1 MAITGK
7 KKKLMVTA
15 IAGAMAATIA
25 VGGGTFA
32 YFQSQTQD
40 VKNEFKTEQVNVEIS
55 ETPREYDI
63 IPGTEQ
69 DKDPKLTITN
79 TVDSFLFVKVTDK
92 TYGLV
97 TYTIADGWTKLDG
110 YDDVYYRKVTADF
123 DDEGNVK
130 SQEFDI
136 LKDNKVSY
144 DKSLV
149 NEDMLDGEGNL
160 RTDVALSFEGFAIQ
174 ARPFTDP
181 TDSADPTSAPTEKQA
196 AANAYE
202 QQPIKVSSINDIKN
216 AISAAPNGA
225 TVNIVLTDDIT
236 TTEQI
241 DVRNKNLDLI
251 IDGNG
256 HTMTADVDANT
267 SFIYA
272 DKGIKIINTTLDVND
287 TAHALY
293 STAGTVELTDVTVNL
308 HGENNYDTP
317 WPILLYG
324 GGPSTLTNCTVNG
337 NYKPVSEGGRYS
349 WANVWAGDGRTLT
362 INGGSYGS
370 IFVNASNGA
379 GILSAGTIIVND
391 GTIGKL
397 MLETEKNK
405 YQEGEYAPKT
415 AYKSAILIHNGGTI
429 TNLVENPQNYDLSE
443 LTKLN

>member
-1 MAITGK
+1 MAMTSK
-7 KKKLMVTA
+7 KKKLMVTG
-15 IAGAMAATIA
+15 IAGAMAAAMA
-25 VGGGTFA
+25 VSGGTFA
-32 YFQSQTQD
+32 YLQSQTND
-40 VKNEFKTEQVNVEIS
+40 VKNEFKTEQVTVEIS
-55 ETPREYDI
+55 ETPVDYDI

-69 DKDPKLTITN
+69 GKDPKLTVKN
-79 TVDSFLFVKVTDK
+79 TVESFLFVKVTDN

-97 TYTIADGWTKLDG
+97 TYTIAEGWNKLDG
-110 YDDVYYRKVTADF
+110 YDDVYYRKIDAALDDAGQAVPQDF
-123 DDEGNVK
+123 Y
-130 SQEFDI
+130 I

-149 NEDMLDGEGNL
+149 NEDMLDENGEL

-174 ARPFTDP
+174 ARPFLGDYTD
-181 TDSADPTSAPTEKQA
+181 TVSQA
-196 AANAYE
+196 AKFAYTQTTPVKAAN
-202 QQPIKVSSINDIKN
+202 INDIKN
-216 AISAAPNGA
+216 AINAASRGD

-293 STAGTVELTDVTVNL
+293 STAGTVGLTDVTVNL
-308 HGENNYDTP
+308 HGENIYDTP

-324 GGPSTLTNCTVNG
+324 GGSATLTNCTVNG
-337 NYKPVSEGGRYS
+337 NYQPVSEGGRYS
-349 WANVWAGDGRTLT
+349 WADVWAGDGRTLT

-415 AYKSAILIHNGGTI
+415 AYKSAILIQNGGTI